1 MGGGRGRGACQDRD
15 ACSVVSEEG
24 RGLEGEREEAHA
36 ALTVMSDE
44 GRGLEGEEKEQV
56 NDRRWWPRQR
66 AIGGDCRT
74 QIDEVL
80 DLASWMG
87 LGFRG
92 GWWRHP
98 FLKVDLYRWV
108 TP

>member
-1 MGGGRGRGACQDRD
+1 MGLRGG
-15 ACSVVSEEG
+15 EEG
-24 RGLEGEREEAHA
+24 EAEGHGLACDPRAVLSE
-36 ALTVMSDE
+36 E

-56 NDRRWWPRQR
+56 KINDRRWWPRQR

-74 QIDEVL
+74 RIDEVL

-98 FLKVDLYRWV
+98 FLKVDLYRWGRHDSLIV
-108 TP
+108 